1 MVCEDSAKRYV
12 YPSGAE
18 RATSAVPTAPP
29 APLRFSITIGWPRPS
44 ATRFCIMRE
53 TMSRLPPGGNGTTQ
67 RIGLLGHSWA
77 VAAEATKNNAK
88 RMFFIFPLSFAHH
101 AHKDVFDPGLPP
113 PPLLEPDARPCQ

>member
-67 RIGLLGHSWA
+67 RIGLLGHSCA
-77 VAAEATKNNAK
+77 VAAEAAKSNAI
-88 RMFFIFPLSFAHH
+88 RRFFIVPPPLRTS
-101 AHKDVFDPGLPP
+101 PP
-113 PPLLEPDARPCQ
+113 PPHPSDAHVLL